1 MVEQMK
7 PSGIDWIG
15 DIPQSWSL
23 KRIKYVIEDIKDGT
37 HGTFGRVD
45 SGEPLLS
52 AKNVFDDGLHISEN
66 ESEISYEDYL
76 QITSNGFP
84 RKNDVL
90 LCCVGTVGRCCVY
103 IFDKPLA
110 FQRSVSFLR
119 PNKKTTSEYLKYLL
133 QSDSTL
139 VQEQLLINK
148 SAQEGLYMGSVKE
161 LIIPYTEDLKE
172 QKAIADFLDKQ
183 CGKIDEIISDL
194 EKQIETLQKYKK
206 SLILEAVTKGLN
218 KNVPM
223 KSSGIDW
230 IGDIPQSWKLKRIKY
245 LSTLKGRIGWQGLT
259 ADEYVDEGPFLI
271 TGTDFID
278 GTINWD
284 TCVHITKERW
294 AEAPE
299 IHIKNGDLLIT
310 KDGTVGKV
318 AIVSN
323 LEGKASLNSGV
334 LLIRTFEGFDKRFLY
349 WVLLSDEFWVWFK
362 LKNAG
367 NSTIIHLYQNDFAE
381 FCYTFPNVIE
391 QKAIADFLDKQCGK
405 IDSILKDK
413 QEQLEKIKQHKKSLI
428 YEYVTGKK
436 RVKEATNGN

>member
-15 DIPQSWSL
+15 DIP
-23 KRIKYVIEDIKDGT
+23 K
-37 HGTFGRVD
+37 
-45 SGEPLLS
+45 
-52 AKNVFDDGLHISEN
+52 
-66 ESEISYEDYL
+66 
-76 QITSNGFP
+76 
-84 RKNDVL
+84 
-90 LCCVGTVGRCCVY
+90 
-103 IFDKPLA
+103 
-110 FQRSVSFLR
+110 
-119 PNKKTTSEYLKYLL
+119 
-133 QSDSTL
+133 
-139 VQEQLLINK
+139 
-148 SAQEGLYMGSVKE
+148 
-161 LIIPYTEDLKE
+161 
-172 QKAIADFLDKQ
+172 
-183 CGKIDEIISDL
+183 
-194 EKQIETLQKYKK
+194 
-206 SLILEAVTKGLN
+206 
-218 KNVPM
+218 
-223 KSSGIDW
+223 
-230 IGDIPQSWKLKRIKY
+230 SWKLKRIKY

-284 TCVHITKERW
+284 TCVHITQERW

-381 FCYTFPNVIE
+381 FCYTFPNEME
-391 QKAIADFLDKQCGK
+391 QKAIADFLDEQCGKIDGIISDLEKQIDTLQKYKKSLILETVTKGLNKTAPMKPSGIDWIGDIPAHWEMSKIKYNIGLIGSGTTPESGNPLYYEDGKYNWIQSGDLYKTDYIFSTEKQLTALAIKDSPALTYYEKDFIVIAMYGASVGNVSISKIDSYTNQACCVIKAKNNDDIRYLFYYLKAAQDEMLLKAFGGTQPNISQIIIKNLNCLKVPNVEQKSISDYLDDKCGK

>member
-7 PSGIDWIG
+7 P
-15 DIPQSWSL
+15 
-23 KRIKYVIEDIKDGT
+23 
-37 HGTFGRVD
+37 
-45 SGEPLLS
+45 
-52 AKNVFDDGLHISEN
+52 
-66 ESEISYEDYL
+66 
-76 QITSNGFP
+76 
-84 RKNDVL
+84 
-90 LCCVGTVGRCCVY
+90 
-103 IFDKPLA
+103 
-110 FQRSVSFLR
+110 
-119 PNKKTTSEYLKYLL
+119 
-133 QSDSTL
+133 
-139 VQEQLLINK
+139 
-148 SAQEGLYMGSVKE
+148 
-161 LIIPYTEDLKE
+161 
-172 QKAIADFLDKQ
+172 
-183 CGKIDEIISDL
+183 
-194 EKQIETLQKYKK
+194 
-206 SLILEAVTKGLN
+206 
-218 KNVPM
+218 
-223 KSSGIDW
+223 SGIDW

-284 TCVHITKERW
+284 TCVHITQERW

-391 QKAIADFLDKQCGK
+391 QKAIADFLDKKCGKIDGIISDLEKQIETLQKYKKSLILKTVTKGLNKNAPMKSSGIDWIGDIPSHWEVSKAKYSTTFINGYAFDSADLQPSGKCPVVRIGDIKECGIDIENGLFVNENFGLQQYAIKKGDILLAMSGATVGKVGYVDIDDEAYINQRVGIIRLKNSKFLFYVLQTDSFMEHIFLSALGSAQPNVSSVDFGKFTIPCPNDKEKNDIINYLDDKCGK

-436 RVKEATNGN
+436 RVKEAINGN

>member
-7 PSGIDWIG
+7 P
-15 DIPQSWSL
+15 
-23 KRIKYVIEDIKDGT
+23 
-37 HGTFGRVD
+37 
-45 SGEPLLS
+45 
-52 AKNVFDDGLHISEN
+52 
-66 ESEISYEDYL
+66 
-76 QITSNGFP
+76 
-84 RKNDVL
+84 
-90 LCCVGTVGRCCVY
+90 
-103 IFDKPLA
+103 
-110 FQRSVSFLR
+110 
-119 PNKKTTSEYLKYLL
+119 
-133 QSDSTL
+133 
-139 VQEQLLINK
+139 
-148 SAQEGLYMGSVKE
+148 
-161 LIIPYTEDLKE
+161 
-172 QKAIADFLDKQ
+172 
-183 CGKIDEIISDL
+183 
-194 EKQIETLQKYKK
+194 
-206 SLILEAVTKGLN
+206 
-218 KNVPM
+218 
-223 KSSGIDW
+223 SGIDW

-284 TCVHITKERW
+284 TCVHITQERW

-391 QKAIADFLDKQCGK
+391 QKGIADFLDNQCGKIDGIISDLEKQIDILQKYKKSLILETVTKGLNKNAPMKPSGIDWIGDIPAHWETSKIKYNIGLIGSGTTPESGNPLYYEDGKYNWIQSGDLYKTDYINSTEKQLTALAIKDSPALTYYEKDFVVIAMYGASVGNVSISKIDAYTNQACCVIKAKNNDDIRYLFYYLKAAQDEMLLKAFGGTQPNISQIIIKNLNCLKVPTAEQESISNYLDCQCGK